1 MYTRVLNLVDLL
13 ASDTQVIL
21 RRVLLR
27 GTQVLLE
34 TEYHLSIS
42 RKTLSGY
49 TGAGEALSSTGVLGR
64 VPIIVYGSYG
74 PTPASKTTHFF
85 ALLISRPS
93 SCVHRE
99 SVKNSFD
106 DFEIYRI
113 FFWFNKKWSAKFACA
128 CFLRKAE
135 ESIDPS

>member
-1 MYTRVLNLVDLL
+1 M
-13 ASDTQVIL
+13 IL

-64 VPIIVYGSYG
+64 VPIIVYGWYG

-85 ALLISRPS
+85 ALLISTPS
-93 SCVHRE
+93 SCVRLE
-99 SVKNSFD
+99 SVKTYFHG
-106 DFEIYRI
+106 F
-113 FFWFNKKWSAKFACA
+113 
-128 CFLRKAE
+128 
-135 ESIDPS
+135 